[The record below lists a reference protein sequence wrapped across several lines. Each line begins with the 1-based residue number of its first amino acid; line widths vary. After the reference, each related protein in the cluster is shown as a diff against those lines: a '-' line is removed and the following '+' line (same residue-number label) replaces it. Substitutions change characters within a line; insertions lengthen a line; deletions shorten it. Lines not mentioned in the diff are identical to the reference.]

1 MKRGLVMLLAAGVV
15 ACGQAPGVQPEPRL
29 TKRVIQPADY
39 RPSPAPLVPAIM
51 VGHTLYLSG
60 GTGGDPVTGQ
70 LVEGGFEAEFRQIM
84 TNMQNV
90 LAAAGLDLSDVVSVT
105 VYLADM
111 DDYGLLNQLYREY
124 FTTDPLPTRAAVAVE
139 ALARGAVIELRM
151 TAVDAD

>member
-1 MKRGLVMLLAAGVV
+1 
-15 ACGQAPGVQPEPRL
+15 
-29 TKRVIQPADY
+29 VIQPANY

-60 GTGGDPVTGQ
+60 GTGGDPETGL

-84 TNMQNV
+84 ANMQSV
-90 LAAAGLDLSDVVSVT
+90 LAGADLDLSHVVSVT

-111 DDYGLLNQLYREY
+111 DDYGLLNELYREY
-124 FTTDPLPTRAAVAVE
+124 FTTDPLPTRAAVAVT

-151 TAVDAD
+151 TAVDAG